1 VPVEADSESVGK
13 VNGTVV
19 LAELAVEDAVAAQ
32 SESVADTVAVDT
44 RVTAIMLSVSMA
56 TVGITILFVGEEN
69 VVPVVVV
76 VLAASFDVVVGMEL
90 KAT

>member
-1 VPVEADSESVGK
+1 VEADSESVGK

-56 TVGITILFVGEEN
+56 TVGITIPFVGEEN

-76 VLAASFDVVVGMEL
+76 VLVAAFDVVVGMEL